1 MFIVEGE
8 RVWSRLTEERG
19 AKFRITDLKSG
30 AVFVLLF
37 VAL

>member
-1 MFIVEGE
+1 MFIVEGDCV
-8 RVWSRLTEERG
+8 RFRLTEERG